1 MPVHD
6 SSVDRTR
13 AKKNNKKQKRTAF
26 LDKSER
32 ESSRERRA
40 AESEFKMIIIKCKT
54 QGSRKKENH
63 THHTDRQTNRDTDTQ
78 KRHTDTVEHI
88 YETTGTYITR
98 RLWASQQIDVLD
110 LDDGRFTLETLPRN
124 LKSELA
130 QIA

>member
-40 AESEFKMIIIKCKT
+40 AESEFKYYFECKT
-54 QGSRKKENH
+54 QKRITKEREPHPH
-63 THHTDRQTNRDTDTQ
+63 THTQTNRDTDTQ
-78 KRHTDTVEHI
+78 KRHTYTVEHI